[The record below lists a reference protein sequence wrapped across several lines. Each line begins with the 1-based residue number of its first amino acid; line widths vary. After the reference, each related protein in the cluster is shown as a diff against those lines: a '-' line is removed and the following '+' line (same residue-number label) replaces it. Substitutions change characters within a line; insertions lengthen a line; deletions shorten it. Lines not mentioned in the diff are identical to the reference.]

1 MKKFELETNRG
12 IETWEVIEEGVE
24 YGYPLYLLQNE
35 KLGSEVAWILAS
47 EVKGKLQ
54 IVEWNTYETLEER
67 QQRLNEENSKF
78 WNEFRC

>member
-1 MKKFELETNRG
+1 MKKFEIETSRG
-12 IETWEVIEEGVE
+12 LETWEVIEEGLE

-35 KLGSEVAWILAS
+35 MLGSEVPWILGS

-54 IVEWNTYETLEER
+54 IVEWKTYETLEER
-67 QQRLNEENSKF
+67 QERLDEEERKF